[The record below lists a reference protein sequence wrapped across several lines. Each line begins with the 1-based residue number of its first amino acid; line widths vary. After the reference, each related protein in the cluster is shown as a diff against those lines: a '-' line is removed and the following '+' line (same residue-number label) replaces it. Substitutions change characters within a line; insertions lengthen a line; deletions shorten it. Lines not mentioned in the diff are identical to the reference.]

1 MHQLQNEFLS
11 IGVKPIGAELCSIID
26 RETQKE
32 YIWQANPE
40 IWANHAPILF
50 PIIGELKNGSY
61 SFDGKEYSLP
71 RHGFVRHNDKI
82 ILKEKTNESLIF
94 FREYSEETLKVYPFK
109 FQLEIQFTLFKKQ
122 LEISHRV
129 TNVDDKSI
137 YFSLGGH
144 PAFNVPLN
152 EEEVYEDHFLQ
163 FDKKL
168 DLKTHVLNEEG
179 LITARTTPVTE
190 NDDKIHLHKD
200 LFNKDALVF
209 KDIQS
214 KKVVLKSK
222 RSGPVLTVEYDD
234 FKNLGLWAKPA
245 APYVCIE
252 PWLGIADSE
261 DATGNIKTKE
271 GIIEIMPSEKFEA
284 SYTITIE

>member
-129 TNVDDKSI
+129 TNVDDKYI

-152 EEEVYEDHFLQ
+152 EGEVYEDHFLQ

-234 FKNLGLWAKPA
+234 FKNLGLWA
-245 APYVCIE
+245 
-252 PWLGIADSE
+252 
-261 DATGNIKTKE
+261 N
-271 GIIEIMPSEKFEA
+271 PSCA
-284 SYTITIE
+284 ICLH